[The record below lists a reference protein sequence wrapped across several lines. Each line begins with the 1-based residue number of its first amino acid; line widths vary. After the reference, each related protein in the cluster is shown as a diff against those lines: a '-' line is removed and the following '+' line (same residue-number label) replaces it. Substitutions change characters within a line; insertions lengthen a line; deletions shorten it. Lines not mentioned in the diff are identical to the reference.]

1 MKSNRHSFFKQALG
15 LPLLIALLP
24 GLDGCSG
31 DAASAQNNRMGGK
44 GPEKVPV
51 TVAAVARKSVPV
63 RIEAIGNVEA
73 YATVAVKSKVDGEL
87 LKVAFREGDDVVRGQ
102 RLFEIDPRPYQ
113 AQLRQAEAALARD
126 RAQLENARAQVR
138 RYEQLQRRSFVS
150 AEMLLRAHTDVEI
163 YAANVEADQAAVDTA
178 RLRLADAKID
188 APINGRTGRVMVHQG
203 NQVKG
208 DGNTPLV
215 VINQFE
221 PIQVSFAI
229 PEQQLPALKSY
240 AQAHPVKVSAEAGG
254 GKEPPPTGEL
264 SFIDNAVDTTTGTIK
279 LKATFGNRDR
289 RLWPG
294 QFVRVRVDLDED
306 RDARVI
312 PAKAAQTGPKGA
324 YVFVVKGDLSVE
336 MRDIVLD
343 RVQDDDAVVAQ
354 GLEAGERVVLDGQSR
369 LVNGASVEIKP
380 GS

>member
-1 MKSNRHSFFKQALG
+1 MKSNRYSSFKQIFT
-15 LPLLIALLP
+15 LPLLIALLS

-31 DAASAQNNRMGGK
+31 EAASAQKGRMGGK

-51 TVAAVARKSVPV
+51 TVAAVARKTVPV
-63 RIEAIGNVEA
+63 RIEALGNVEP

-138 RYEQLQRRSFVS
+138 RYEQLRRKSFVS
-150 AEMLLRAHTDVEI
+150 DEMLLRARTDVEI
-163 YAANVEADQAAVDTA
+163 YAANVQADEGAVDAA
-178 RLRLADAKID
+178 RLRLADTKID
-188 APINGRTGRVMVHQG
+188 APLTGRTGRVMVHQG

-221 PIQVSFAI
+221 PIQVNFAI
-229 PEQQLPALKSY
+229 PEQQLPLLKAH
-240 AQAHPVKVSAEAGG
+240 AQAHPLKVAAETGT
-254 GKEPPPTGEL
+254 GKEPPPVGEL

-312 PAKAAQTGPKGA
+312 PAKAAQTGPKGT

-343 RVQDDDAVVAQ
+343 RVQGDDAVVAQ

-369 LVNGASVEIKP
+369 LVNGAAIEIKP